1 MRLFQKPEDPERV
14 QNATIAKAL
23 DTSPESAHLKDN
35 KDRRDLSDPG
45 TMRVTSATTVEITA
59 TSPENVTR
67 SPDKEKTE
75 AKTRRNATT
84 AKRSVTSQETVPKE
98 VTERKTSNVISV
110 MKTDISQEI
119 AKVI

>member
-1 MRLFQKPEDPERV
+1 MHLFQKPEDPERA
-14 QNATIAKAL
+14 QSATIAKAL
-23 DTSPESAHLKDN
+23 DTSPESALLKDK
-35 KDRRDLSDPG
+35 KDKRDLSDPE
-45 TMRVTSATTVEITA
+45 TMRVTSATTVEIMA

-75 AKTRRNATT
+75 AKAKRNATT
-84 AKRSVTSQETVPKE
+84 AKRSVTSQETAPKE
-98 VTERKTSNVISV
+98 VTERRTSNVTSV